1 MKVQIVNGDY
11 ERLLDDNDNVL
22 CESHKLD
29 VESVLFAL
37 GYEFAIEEKE
47 KDED

>member
-11 ERLLDDNDNVL
+11 ERLVDDNDNVL

-37 GYEFAIEEKE
+37 GYEFEIEEIE
-47 KDED
+47 EDEG